1 MAYTQLLSAI
11 PFTPATGPR
20 LVVKPSSAHRAPAIS
35 SAVILFLQ
43 QLCRSNDI
51 DSANANF
58 LPSAECRAF
67 LGHQWLLRETVQ
79 YRWQNAH
86 PDGNRTY
93 ADFDDYLR
101 YCSLRPQLSY
111 PISYCI
117 RLTST
122 SGVYLLSPS
131 PL

>member
-1 MAYTQLLSAI
+1 MHIHTHAHTQLLSAI

-20 LVVKPSSAHRAPAIS
+20 LVIKPSSTHRGPAIC
-35 SAVILFLQ
+35 SAVIPFLQ

-58 LPSAECRAF
+58 LPSAECHAF

-86 PDGNRTY
+86 PAGNRTY

-101 YCSLRPQLSY
+101 
-111 PISYCI
+111 
-117 RLTST
+117 
-122 SGVYLLSPS
+122 
-131 PL
+131 